1 VNGSESAKLLFTCA
15 NLSKEVLVAVNAIDD
30 NVEEGVDLLNFASQP
45 SNLVRPIKMNWLFS
59 KLLSSSSHST
69 FFIFVSLDLFN

>member
-1 VNGSESAKLLFTCA
+1 VNGSESAKLLFTGA
-15 NLSKEVLVAVNAIDD
+15 NWSKEVLVAVNAIDD

-59 KLLSSSSHST
+59 KLLYHLPLT
-69 FFIFVSLDLFN
+69 